1 MVVRDGF
8 SEELAL
14 NLRSEGHVVA
24 IDDGHVEGTVFRQ
37 RPWHWQ
43 KPGIERKH
51 LKEHTGTQSQEAGV
65 LQEKQNEYAP
75 MKICEYG
82 LCQGVCEF

>member
-14 NLRSEGHVVA
+14 KLRCEGHVVA

-51 LKEHTGTQSQEAGV
+51 LKNTLALS
-65 LQEKQNEYAP
+65 LKKQASYKRNK
-75 MKICEYG
+75 MNMH
-82 LCQGVCEF
+82 Q